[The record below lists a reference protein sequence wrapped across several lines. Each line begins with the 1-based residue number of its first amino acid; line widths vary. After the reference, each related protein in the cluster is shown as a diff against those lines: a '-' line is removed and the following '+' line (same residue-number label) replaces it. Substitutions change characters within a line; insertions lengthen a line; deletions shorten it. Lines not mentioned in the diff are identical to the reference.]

1 VQKYLQHALLHGIF
15 GIALIAKHRIGNEKG
30 AALVGPDQ
38 VMKAVAF
45 SRFDPLKQVF
55 FPEFFHER
63 LIDLEQVAGALLQ
76 PRIRKIW
83 KGYNA
88 GIL

>member
-55 FPEFFHER
+55 FPER